1 MGIVDDDI
9 RRVREE
15 SDIIRIVTQHT
26 QLKKVGRSWKG
37 LCPFHNEKTPSFTV
51 SQETGRYYC
60 FGCQAKGDSIEFL
73 REMEN
78 LDFVAAV
85 EALAS
90 QNGISLRY
98 TDKKE
103 SRSRNRR
110 KELVKLVA
118 EAVDFYHKE
127 LLNMDKSEVRPA
139 REYLKKRGLDSRIA
153 EKFSI
158 GWAPDSWDSLCDHLS
173 LSNKDLVDS
182 GLGGINKNGGQY
194 DFFRNRILFPI
205 FSEQGD
211 PVAFGGR
218 KLPEG
223 DGPKYKNTSDG
234 AEIYSKSQ
242 ILYGLNWAKEEAA
255 RVDELVVCE
264 GYTDV
269 IGCHEAGI
277 SRAVA
282 TCGTALTK
290 EHVRKMSRFA
300 KNVVLAFDADSAGQS
315 AAEKVYEWESE
326 FDVLFK
332 VADLPEGQDPG
343 DLAFSDPEELRK
355 IIENSIP
362 HMQFRVDRV
371 LEKGNL
377 ESKEGRAK
385 AAIEA
390 MKVVAQ
396 HPDELIR
403 DQYIVQIA
411 DKCLIGVDEIRRR
424 ASEENSKSTTEENSS
439 VGDIPNRPTERTTT
453 EHQVIRMLIHK
464 PEEVADWFH
473 PVLLSDPLVESVFE
487 ALNSSA
493 DLHEANQM
501 LGQEASDLIGRLSV
515 EEAEDDRAVGVFSRL
530 LSLAAERKAIELES
544 LARQSGE
551 IVEYQADISFLRRR
565 VMELNEEGLH
575 EIEEGM
581 ELRSWLIEK
590 SEV

>member
-1 MGIVDDDI
+1 MGIMDDDI

-15 SDIIRIVTQHT
+15 SDIIRLVTQHT

-51 SQETGRYYC
+51 NQENGRYYC
-60 FGCQAKGDSIEFL
+60 FGCQATGDSIEFL
-73 REMEN
+73 REIDS

-85 EALAS
+85 EMLAA
-90 QNGISLRY
+90 QNGIPLRY

-103 SRSRNRR
+103 SKSRNRR
-110 KELVKLVA
+110 KELVKLVE
-118 EAVDFYHKE
+118 EAVDFYHKK
-127 LLNMDKSEVRPA
+127 LIDMDNPGARPA
-139 REYLKKRGLDSRIA
+139 RDYLKQRGLDGDIA

-158 GWAPDSWDSLCDHLS
+158 GWSSDSWDSLCKHLA
-173 LSNKDLVDS
+173 LSNEDLIAS

-211 PVAFGGR
+211 PIAFGGR

-223 DGPKYKNTSDG
+223 EGPKYKNTSDG

-242 ILYGLNWAKEEAA
+242 ILYGLNWAKEEAG
-255 RVDELVVCE
+255 RIDELVVCE

-277 SRAVA
+277 MRAVA

-300 KNVVLAFDADSAGQS
+300 KKVVLAFDADDAGQS

-343 DLAFSDPEELRK
+343 DLAFSDPDELKR
-355 IIENSIP
+355 IVESAEP

-371 LEKGNL
+371 LEKGDL

-385 AAIEA
+385 TAIKA

-411 DKCLIGVDEIRRR
+411 DKCLIGADEIRRR
-424 ASEENSKSTTEENSS
+424 ALKETSQKEKSVTVREVVSGPIERLTTEYQAL
-439 VGDIPNRPTERTTT
+439 RL
-453 EHQVIRMLIHK
+453 LIHK
-464 PEEVADWFH
+464 PEEVIDWLH
-473 PVLLSDPLVESVFE
+473 PILLSDPRVESVFE
-487 ALNSSA
+487 ALINST
-493 DLHEANQM
+493 DLHEANQS
-501 LGQEASDLIGRLSV
+501 LGIEASDLVGRLSV
-515 EEAEDDRAVGVFSRL
+515 QEAEDDKPLGVFSRL
-530 LSLAAERKAIELES
+530 LSLAAERKAVELES

-551 IVEYQADISFLRRR
+551 LSDYLEDISYLRRS
-565 VMELNEEGLH
+565 VMELNEEGIH
-575 EIEEGM
+575 EIDEGM
-581 ELRSWLIEK
+581 ELRSWLIDK
-590 SEV
+590 SKV

>member
-1 MGIVDDDI
+1 MGIMDDDI

-15 SDIIRIVTQHT
+15 SDIIRLITQHT

-51 SQETGRYYC
+51 NQENGRYYC

-73 REMEN
+73 REIDS

-85 EALAS
+85 EILAA
-90 QNGISLRY
+90 QNGIPLRY
-98 TDKKE
+98 TDKQE
-103 SRSRNRR
+103 SKSRNRR
-110 KELVKLVA
+110 KELVELVSQ
-118 EAVDFYHKE
+118 AVDFYHEKLIDME
-127 LLNMDKSEVRPA
+127 NPDARPA
-139 REYLKKRGLDSRIA
+139 REYLKQRGLGGDIA

-158 GWAPDSWDSLCDHLS
+158 GWASDSWDSLCKHLAV
-173 LSNKDLVDS
+173 SNEDLLAS

-211 PVAFGGR
+211 PIAFGGR
-218 KLPEG
+218 KLPDGE
-223 DGPKYKNTSDG
+223 GPKYKNTSDG
-234 AEIYSKSQ
+234 AEIYSKRQ
-242 ILYGLNWAKEEAA
+242 ILYGLNWAKEEAG
-255 RVDELVVCE
+255 RIDELVVCE

-282 TCGTALTK
+282 TCGTALTQ

-300 KNVVLAFDADSAGQS
+300 KKVVLAFDADNAGQS

-343 DLAFSDPEELRK
+343 DLAFSNPDDLK
-355 IIENSIP
+355 QIIDTAKP

-371 LEKGNL
+371 LKKGDF

-385 AAIEA
+385 VAIEA

-411 DKCLIGVDEIRRR
+411 DKCLIAADEIRRR
-424 ASEENSKSTTEENSS
+424 ASKENPGTEKNAKNREVVEVAQEKLTTEY
-439 VGDIPNRPTERTTT
+439 
-453 EHQVIRMLIHK
+453 QALRMLIHRS
-464 PEEVADWFH
+464 EEVRDWLH
-473 PVLLSDPLVESVFE
+473 PVLFSDPLAENIFI
-487 ALNSSA
+487 ALTNST
-493 DLHEANQM
+493 DLHEANQS
-501 LGQEASDLIGRLSV
+501 LGVEESDLIGRLSV
-515 EEAEDDRAVGVFSRL
+515 QEAEDDKPLGVFSRL
-530 LSLAAERKAIELES
+530 LSLAAERKAVEFES

-551 IVEYQADISFLRRR
+551 LSEYQEDISYLRRS
-565 VMELNEEGLH
+565 VMELNEEGIH
-575 EIEEGM
+575 QIEEGM
-581 ELRSWLIEK
+581 QLRSWLIEK
-590 SEV
+590 AEV

>member
-1 MGIVDDDI
+1 MGIMDDDI

-15 SDIIRIVTQHT
+15 SDIIRLITQHT

-51 SQETGRYYC
+51 NQETGRYYC

-73 REMEN
+73 REIDS

-85 EALAS
+85 EILAA
-90 QNGISLRY
+90 QNGIPLRY
-98 TDKKE
+98 TDKQE
-103 SRSRNRR
+103 SKSRNRR
-110 KELVKLVA
+110 KELVELVSQ
-118 EAVDFYHKE
+118 AVDFYHEKLIDME
-127 LLNMDKSEVRPA
+127 NPDARPA
-139 REYLKKRGLDSRIA
+139 REYLKQRGLGGDIA

-158 GWAPDSWDSLCDHLS
+158 GWASDSWDSLCKHLAV
-173 LSNKDLVDS
+173 SNEDLLAS

-211 PVAFGGR
+211 PIAFGGR
-218 KLPEG
+218 KLPDGE
-223 DGPKYKNTSDG
+223 GPKYKNTSDG

-242 ILYGLNWAKEEAA
+242 ILYGLNWAKEEAG
-255 RVDELVVCE
+255 RIDELVVCE

-300 KNVVLAFDADSAGQS
+300 KKVVLAFDADNAGQS

-343 DLAFSDPEELRK
+343 DLAFSNPDDLK
-355 IIENSIP
+355 QIIDTAKP

-371 LEKGNL
+371 LKKGDF

-385 AAIEA
+385 VAIEA

-411 DKCLIGVDEIRRR
+411 DKCLIAADEIRRR
-424 ASEENSKSTTEENSS
+424 ASKENPGTEKNAKNREVAEVAQEKLTTEY
-439 VGDIPNRPTERTTT
+439 
-453 EHQVIRMLIHK
+453 QALRMLIHRS
-464 PEEVADWFH
+464 EEVRDWLH
-473 PVLLSDPLVESVFE
+473 PVLFSDPLAENIFI
-487 ALNSSA
+487 ALTNST
-493 DLHEANQM
+493 DLHEANQS
-501 LGQEASDLIGRLSV
+501 LGVEESDLIGRLSV
-515 EEAEDDRAVGVFSRL
+515 QEAEDDKPLGVFSRL
-530 LSLAAERKAIELES
+530 LSLAAERKAVEFES

-551 IVEYQADISFLRRR
+551 LSEYQEDISYLRRS
-565 VMELNEEGLH
+565 VMELNEEGIH
-575 EIEEGM
+575 QIEEGM
-581 ELRSWLIEK
+581 QLRSWLIEK
-590 SEV
+590 AEV

>member
-15 SDIIRIVTQHT
+15 SDIIRLITQHT
-26 QLKKVGRSWKG
+26 QLRKVGRSWKG

-51 SQETGRYYC
+51 NQENGRYYC

-73 REMEN
+73 REIDS

-85 EALAS
+85 EMLAA
-90 QNGISLRY
+90 QNGIPIRY
-98 TDKKE
+98 TDKNE
-103 SRSRNRR
+103 SKSRNRR
-110 KELVKLVA
+110 KELIKLVA
-118 EAVDFYHKE
+118 EAVDFYNKK
-127 LLNMDKSEVRPA
+127 LIDMDNPEVRPA
-139 REYLKKRGLDSRIA
+139 REYLKQRGLDGDIA

-158 GWAPDSWDSLCDHLS
+158 GWAPDSWDSLSKHLS
-173 LSNKDLVDS
+173 ISNKDLVAS

-211 PVAFGGR
+211 PIAFGGR
-218 KLPEG
+218 KLPDGE
-223 DGPKYKNTSDG
+223 GPKYKNTSDG

-242 ILYGLNWAKEEAA
+242 ILYGLNWAKEEAG

-277 SRAVA
+277 SRAIA

-300 KNVVLAFDADSAGQS
+300 KKVILAFDADNAGQS

-326 FDVLFK
+326 FDLLFK
-332 VADLPEGQDPG
+332 VADLPKGQDPG
-343 DLAFSDPEELRK
+343 DLAFSDPDELNRIVESAK
-355 IIENSIP
+355 P

-371 LEKGNL
+371 LEKGDF
-377 ESKEGRAK
+377 ETKEGRAK
-385 AAIEA
+385 AAIDA
-390 MKVVAQ
+390 MKVIVQ

-411 DKCLIGVDEIRRR
+411 DKCLISADEIRRR
-424 ASEENSKSTTEENSS
+424 ASQENFKTEES
-439 VGDIPNRPTERTTT
+439 VTVREVVPVKMERLTI
-453 EHQVIRMLIHK
+453 EFQALRMLIHK
-464 PEEVADWFH
+464 PEEVTEWLH
-473 PVLLSDPLVESVFE
+473 PVLLSDPLAESVYG
-487 ALNSSA
+487 ALISST
-493 DLHEANQM
+493 DLHEASQS
-501 LGQEASDLIGRLSV
+501 LEGEESDLVGRLSV
-515 EEAEDDRAVGVFSRL
+515 QDSEEDEPLGVFSRL
-530 LSLAAERKAIELES
+530 LSLAAERQAVELES

-551 IVEYQADISFLRRR
+551 LSEYQADISYLRRT
-565 VMELNEEGLH
+565 VMELNEEGIH
-575 EIEEGM
+575 QIEEGI
-581 ELRSWLIEK
+581 ELRSWLIAK
-590 SEV
+590 SEA

>member
-1 MGIVDDDI
+1 MGIMDDDI

-15 SDIIRIVTQHT
+15 SDIIRLITQHT

-51 SQETGRYYC
+51 NQENGRYYC
-60 FGCQAKGDSIEFL
+60 FGCQATGDSIEFL
-73 REMEN
+73 REIDS

-85 EALAS
+85 EILAA
-90 QNGISLRY
+90 QNGIPLRY
-98 TDKKE
+98 TDKQE
-103 SRSRNRR
+103 SKSRNRR
-110 KELVKLVA
+110 KELVELVSQ
-118 EAVDFYHKE
+118 AVDFYHEKLIDME
-127 LLNMDKSEVRPA
+127 NPDARPA
-139 REYLKKRGLDSRIA
+139 REYLKQRGLGGDIA

-158 GWAPDSWDSLCDHLS
+158 GWASDSWDSLCKHLAV
-173 LSNKDLVDS
+173 SNEDLLAS

-211 PVAFGGR
+211 PIAFGGR
-218 KLPEG
+218 KLPDGE
-223 DGPKYKNTSDG
+223 GPKYKNTSDG

-242 ILYGLNWAKEEAA
+242 ILYGLNWAKEEAG
-255 RVDELVVCE
+255 RIDELVVCE

-282 TCGTALTK
+282 TCGTALTQ

-300 KNVVLAFDADSAGQS
+300 KKVVLAFDADNAGQS

-343 DLAFSDPEELRK
+343 DLAFSNPDDLK
-355 IIENSIP
+355 QIIDTAKP

-371 LEKGNL
+371 LKKGDF

-385 AAIEA
+385 VAIEA

-411 DKCLIGVDEIRRR
+411 DKCLIAADEIRRR
-424 ASEENSKSTTEENSS
+424 ASKENPGTEKNAKNREVVEVTQEKLTTEY
-439 VGDIPNRPTERTTT
+439 
-453 EHQVIRMLIHK
+453 QALRMLIHRS
-464 PEEVADWFH
+464 EEVRDWLH
-473 PVLLSDPLVESVFE
+473 PVLFSDPLAENIFI
-487 ALNSSA
+487 ALTNST
-493 DLHEANQM
+493 DLHEANQS
-501 LGQEASDLIGRLSV
+501 LGVEESDLIGRLSV
-515 EEAEDDRAVGVFSRL
+515 QEAEDDKPLGVFSRL
-530 LSLAAERKAIELES
+530 LSLAAERKAVEFES

-551 IVEYQADISFLRRR
+551 LSEYQEDISYLRRS
-565 VMELNEEGLH
+565 VMELNEEGIH
-575 EIEEGM
+575 QIEEGM
-581 ELRSWLIEK
+581 QLRSWLIEK
-590 SEV
+590 AEV

>member
-15 SDIIRIVTQHT
+15 SDIIRLITQHT

-51 SQETGRYYC
+51 NQETGRYYC
-60 FGCQAKGDSIEFL
+60 FGCQATGDSIEFL
-73 REMEN
+73 REIDN

-85 EALAS
+85 EMLAA
-90 QNGISLRY
+90 QNGIPIRY
-98 TDKKE
+98 TDKNE
-103 SRSRNRR
+103 SKSRNRR
-110 KELVKLVA
+110 KELIKLVA
-118 EAVDFYHKE
+118 EAVDFYNKK
-127 LLNMDKSEVRPA
+127 LIDMDNPEARPA
-139 REYLKKRGLDSRIA
+139 REYLKQRGLGGDIA

-158 GWAPDSWDSLCDHLS
+158 GWAPDSWDSLSKHLS
-173 LSNKDLVDS
+173 ISNKDLVAS

-211 PVAFGGR
+211 PIAFGGR
-218 KLPEG
+218 KLPDGE
-223 DGPKYKNTSDG
+223 GPKYKNTSDG

-242 ILYGLNWAKEEAA
+242 SLYGLNWAKEEAG

-277 SRAVA
+277 SRAIA

-300 KNVVLAFDADSAGQS
+300 KKVILAFDADNAGQS

-326 FDVLFK
+326 FDLLFK
-332 VADLPEGQDPG
+332 VADLPKGQDPG
-343 DLAFSDPEELRK
+343 DLAFSDPDELNRIVESAK
-355 IIENSIP
+355 P

-371 LEKGNL
+371 LEKGDF
-377 ESKEGRAK
+377 ETKEGRAK
-385 AAIEA
+385 AAIDA
-390 MKVVAQ
+390 MKVIVQ

-411 DKCLIGVDEIRRR
+411 DKCLISADEIRRR
-424 ASEENSKSTTEENSS
+424 ASQENFKTEESIT
-439 VGDIPNRPTERTTT
+439 VGEVVPVKMERLTI
-453 EHQVIRMLIHK
+453 EFQALRMLIHK
-464 PEEVADWFH
+464 PEEVTEWLH
-473 PVLLSDPLVESVFE
+473 PVLLSDPLAESVYG
-487 ALNSSA
+487 ALISST
-493 DLHEANQM
+493 DLHEASQS
-501 LGQEASDLIGRLSV
+501 LEGEESDLVGRLSV
-515 EEAEDDRAVGVFSRL
+515 QDSEEDEPLGVFSRL
-530 LSLAAERKAIELES
+530 LSLAAERQAVELES

-551 IVEYQADISFLRRR
+551 LSEYQADISYLRRT
-565 VMELNEEGLH
+565 VMELNEEGIH
-575 EIEEGM
+575 QIEEGI
-581 ELRSWLIEK
+581 ELRSWLIAK
-590 SEV
+590 SEA

>member
-1 MGIVDDDI
+1 MGIMDDDI

-15 SDIIRIVTQHT
+15 SDIIRLITQHT

-51 SQETGRYYC
+51 NQENGRYYC
-60 FGCQAKGDSIEFL
+60 FGCQATGDSIEFL
-73 REMEN
+73 REIDS

-85 EALAS
+85 EILAA
-90 QNGISLRY
+90 QNGIPLRY
-98 TDKKE
+98 TDKQE
-103 SRSRNRR
+103 SKSRNRR
-110 KELVKLVA
+110 KELVELVS
-118 EAVDFYHKE
+118 EAVDFYHKK
-127 LLNMDKSEVRPA
+127 LIDMDNPEARPA
-139 REYLKKRGLDSRIA
+139 REYLKQRGLGGEIA

-158 GWAPDSWDSLCDHLS
+158 GWASDSWDSLCKHLS
-173 LSNKDLVDS
+173 VANENLLAS

-211 PVAFGGR
+211 PIAFGGR

-223 DGPKYKNTSDG
+223 EGPKYKNTSDG

-242 ILYGLNWAKEEAA
+242 ILYGLNWAKEEAG
-255 RVDELVVCE
+255 RIDELVVCE

-269 IGCHEAGI
+269 IGCHEAGV

-282 TCGTALTK
+282 TCGTALTQ

-300 KNVVLAFDADSAGQS
+300 KKVVLAFDADNAGQS

-343 DLAFSDPEELRK
+343 DLAFSNPDDLK
-355 IIENSIP
+355 QIIDTAKP

-371 LEKGNL
+371 LKKGDF

-385 AAIEA
+385 VAIEA

-411 DKCLIGVDEIRRR
+411 DKCLIAADEIRRR
-424 ASEENSKSTTEENSS
+424 ASKENPGTEKNAKNREVVEVAQEKLTTEY
-439 VGDIPNRPTERTTT
+439 
-453 EHQVIRMLIHK
+453 QALRMLIHRS
-464 PEEVADWFH
+464 EEVRDWLH
-473 PVLLSDPLVESVFE
+473 PVLFSDPLAENIFI
-487 ALNSSA
+487 ALTNST
-493 DLHEANQM
+493 DLHEANQS
-501 LGQEASDLIGRLSV
+501 LGVEESDLIGRLSV
-515 EEAEDDRAVGVFSRL
+515 QEAEDDKPLGVFSRL
-530 LSLAAERKAIELES
+530 LSLAAERKAVEFES

-551 IVEYQADISFLRRR
+551 LSEYQEDISYLRRS
-565 VMELNEEGLH
+565 VMELNEEGIH
-575 EIEEGM
+575 QIEEGM
-581 ELRSWLIEK
+581 QLRSWLIEK
-590 SEV
+590 AEV

>member
-15 SDIIRIVTQHT
+15 SDIIRLITQHT

-51 SQETGRYYC
+51 NQENGRYYC
-60 FGCQAKGDSIEFL
+60 FGCQATGDSIEFL
-73 REMEN
+73 REIDS

-85 EALAS
+85 EMLAA
-90 QNGISLRY
+90 QNGIPLRY

-103 SRSRNRR
+103 SKSRNRR
-110 KELVKLVA
+110 KELIELVA
-118 EAVDFYHKE
+118 EAVDFYSKK
-127 LLNMDKSEVRPA
+127 LIDMDNPEARPA
-139 REYLKKRGLDSRIA
+139 REYLKQRGLAGDIA
-153 EKFSI
+153 ARFSI
-158 GWAPDSWDSLCDHLS
+158 GWAPDSWDSLCKHLS
-173 LSNKDLVDS
+173 VSNKDLVAS

-211 PVAFGGR
+211 PIAFGGR

-223 DGPKYKNTSDG
+223 EGPKYKNTSDE

-242 ILYGLNWAKEEAA
+242 ILYGLNWAKEEAG

-277 SRAVA
+277 SRAIA
-282 TCGTALTK
+282 TCGTALTQ

-300 KNVVLAFDADSAGQS
+300 KKVVLAFDADNAGQS

-343 DLAFSDPEELRK
+343 DLAFSDPNELNR
-355 IIENSIP
+355 IVENAKP

-371 LEKGNL
+371 LGKGDF
-377 ESKEGRAK
+377 ESKEGRAR

-411 DKCLIGVDEIRRR
+411 DKCLISSDEIRRR
-424 ASEENSKSTTEENSS
+424 ASKENSKVEKSVTAREVVPAKMERLTTEY
-439 VGDIPNRPTERTTT
+439 
-453 EHQVIRMLIHK
+453 QALRMLIHK
-464 PEEVADWFH
+464 PEEVTDWLH
-473 PVLLSDPLVESVFE
+473 PVLLSDPMAENVFV
-487 ALNSSA
+487 ALTSST
-493 DLHEANQM
+493 DLHEANQS
-501 LGQEASDLIGRLSV
+501 LGAEESDLIGRLSV
-515 EEAEDDRAVGVFSRL
+515 QEAEDDKPLGVFSRL
-530 LSLAAERKAIELES
+530 LSLAAERKAVELES

-551 IVEYQADISFLRRR
+551 LSEYQADISFLRRS
-565 VMELNEEGLH
+565 VMELNEEGIH
-575 EIEEGM
+575 QIKDGM
-581 ELRSWLIEK
+581 ELRSWLIDK
-590 SEV
+590 SEA

>member
-1 MGIVDDDI
+1 MGIMDDDI

-15 SDIIRIVTQHT
+15 SDIIRLITQHT

-51 SQETGRYYC
+51 NQETGRYYC
-60 FGCQAKGDSIEFL
+60 FGCQATGDSIEFL
-73 REMEN
+73 REIDS

-85 EALAS
+85 EILAA
-90 QNGISLRY
+90 QNGIPLRY
-98 TDKKE
+98 TDKQE
-103 SRSRNRR
+103 SKSRNRR
-110 KELVKLVA
+110 KELVELVSQAVHFFHEKLIDMENPDA
-118 EAVDFYHKE
+118 
-127 LLNMDKSEVRPA
+127 RPA
-139 REYLKKRGLDSRIA
+139 REYLKQRGLGGDIA

-158 GWAPDSWDSLCDHLS
+158 GWASDSWDSLCKHLAV
-173 LSNKDLVDS
+173 SNEDLLAS

-211 PVAFGGR
+211 PIAFGGR
-218 KLPEG
+218 KLPDGE
-223 DGPKYKNTSDG
+223 GPKYKNTSDG

-242 ILYGLNWAKEEAA
+242 ILYGLNWAKEEAG
-255 RVDELVVCE
+255 RIDELVVCE

-282 TCGTALTK
+282 TCGTALTQ

-300 KNVVLAFDADSAGQS
+300 KKVVLAFDADNAGQS

-343 DLAFSDPEELRK
+343 DLAFSNPDDLK
-355 IIENSIP
+355 QIIDTAKP

-371 LEKGNL
+371 LKKGDF

-385 AAIEA
+385 VAIEA

-411 DKCLIGVDEIRRR
+411 DKCLIAADEIRRR
-424 ASEENSKSTTEENSS
+424 ASKENPGTEKNAKNREVVEVAQEKLTTEY
-439 VGDIPNRPTERTTT
+439 
-453 EHQVIRMLIHK
+453 QALRMLIHRS
-464 PEEVADWFH
+464 EEVRDWLH
-473 PVLLSDPLVESVFE
+473 PVLFSDPLAENIFI
-487 ALNSSA
+487 ALTNST
-493 DLHEANQM
+493 DLHEANQS
-501 LGQEASDLIGRLSV
+501 LGVEESDLIGRLSV
-515 EEAEDDRAVGVFSRL
+515 QEAEDDKPLGVFSRL
-530 LSLAAERKAIELES
+530 LSLAAERKAVEFES

-551 IVEYQADISFLRRR
+551 LSEYQEDISYLRRS
-565 VMELNEEGLH
+565 VMELNEEGIH
-575 EIEEGM
+575 QIEEGM
-581 ELRSWLIEK
+581 QLRSCLIEK
-590 SEV
+590 AEV

>member
-1 MGIVDDDI
+1 MGIMDDDI

-15 SDIIRIVTQHT
+15 SDIIRLITQHT

-51 SQETGRYYC
+51 NQENGRYYC

-73 REMEN
+73 REIDS

-85 EALAS
+85 EILAA
-90 QNGISLRY
+90 QNGIPLRY
-98 TDKKE
+98 TDKQE
-103 SRSRNRR
+103 SKSRNRR
-110 KELVKLVA
+110 KELVELVSQ
-118 EAVDFYHKE
+118 AVDFYHEKLIDME
-127 LLNMDKSEVRPA
+127 NPDARPA
-139 REYLKKRGLDSRIA
+139 REYLKQRGLGGDIA

-158 GWAPDSWDSLCDHLS
+158 GWASDSWDSLCKHLAV
-173 LSNKDLVDS
+173 SNEDLLAS

-211 PVAFGGR
+211 PIAFGGR
-218 KLPEG
+218 KLPDGE
-223 DGPKYKNTSDG
+223 GPKYKNTSDG

-242 ILYGLNWAKEEAA
+242 ILYGLNWAKEEAG
-255 RVDELVVCE
+255 RIDELVVCE

-282 TCGTALTK
+282 TCGTALTQ

-300 KNVVLAFDADSAGQS
+300 KKVVLAFDADNAGQS

-343 DLAFSDPEELRK
+343 DLAFSNPDDLK
-355 IIENSIP
+355 QIIDTAKP

-371 LEKGNL
+371 LIKGDF

-411 DKCLIGVDEIRRR
+411 DKCLIAADEIRRR
-424 ASEENSKSTTEENSS
+424 ASKENPGTEKNAKNREVVEVAREKLTTEY
-439 VGDIPNRPTERTTT
+439 
-453 EHQVIRMLIHK
+453 QALRMLIHRS
-464 PEEVADWFH
+464 EEVRDWLH
-473 PVLLSDPLVESVFE
+473 PVLFSDPLAENIFI
-487 ALNSSA
+487 ALTNST
-493 DLHEANQM
+493 DLHEANQS
-501 LGQEASDLIGRLSV
+501 LGVEESDLIGRLSV
-515 EEAEDDRAVGVFSRL
+515 QEAEDDKPLGVFSRL
-530 LSLAAERKAIELES
+530 LSLAAERKAVEFES

-551 IVEYQADISFLRRR
+551 LSEYQEDISYLRRS
-565 VMELNEEGLH
+565 VMELNEEGIH
-575 EIEEGM
+575 QIEEGM
-581 ELRSWLIEK
+581 QLRSWLIEK
-590 SEV
+590 AEV

>member
-15 SDIIRIVTQHT
+15 SDIIRLITQHT

-51 SQETGRYYC
+51 NQENGRYYC
-60 FGCQAKGDSIEFL
+60 FGCQATGDSIEFL
-73 REMEN
+73 REIDS

-85 EALAS
+85 EMLAA
-90 QNGISLRY
+90 QNGIPLRY

-103 SRSRNRR
+103 SKSRNRR
-110 KELVKLVA
+110 KELIELVA
-118 EAVDFYHKE
+118 EAVDFYSKK
-127 LLNMDKSEVRPA
+127 LIDMDNPEARPA
-139 REYLKKRGLDSRIA
+139 REYLKQRGLVGDIA
-153 EKFSI
+153 AKFSI
-158 GWAPDSWDSLCDHLS
+158 GWAPDSWDSLCKHLS
-173 LSNKDLVDS
+173 VSNKDLVAS

-194 DFFRNRILFPI
+194 AFFRNRILFPI

-211 PVAFGGR
+211 PIAFGGR

-223 DGPKYKNTSDG
+223 EGPKYKNTSDE

-242 ILYGLNWAKEEAA
+242 ILYGLNWAKEEAG

-277 SRAVA
+277 SRAIA
-282 TCGTALTK
+282 TCGTALTQ

-300 KNVVLAFDADSAGQS
+300 KKVVLAFDADNAGQS

-343 DLAFSDPEELRK
+343 DLAFSDPNELNRIVESAK
-355 IIENSIP
+355 P

-371 LEKGNL
+371 LGKGDF
-377 ESKEGRAK
+377 ESNEGRAR

-390 MKVVAQ
+390 MIVVAQ

-411 DKCLIGVDEIRRR
+411 DKCLISADEIRRR
-424 ASEENSKSTTEENSS
+424 ASKENSKVEKSVTAREVVPAKMERLTTEY
-439 VGDIPNRPTERTTT
+439 
-453 EHQVIRMLIHK
+453 QALRMLIHK
-464 PEEVADWFH
+464 PDEVTDWLH
-473 PVLLSDPLVESVFE
+473 PVLLSDPMAENVFV
-487 ALNSSA
+487 ALTSST
-493 DLHEANQM
+493 DLHEANQS
-501 LGQEASDLIGRLSV
+501 LGAEESDLIGRLSV
-515 EEAEDDRAVGVFSRL
+515 QEAEDDKPLGVFSRL
-530 LSLAAERKAIELES
+530 LSLAAERKAVELES

-551 IVEYQADISFLRRR
+551 LSEYQADISFLRRS
-565 VMELNEEGLH
+565 VMELNEEGIH
-575 EIEEGM
+575 QIKDGM
-581 ELRSWLIEK
+581 ELRSWLIDK
-590 SEV
+590 SEA

>member
-15 SDIIRIVTQHT
+15 SDIIRLITQHT

-51 SQETGRYYC
+51 NQENGRYYC
-60 FGCQAKGDSIEFL
+60 FGCQATGDSIEFL
-73 REMEN
+73 REIDS

-85 EALAS
+85 EMLAA
-90 QNGISLRY
+90 QNGIPLRY

-103 SRSRNRR
+103 SKSRNRR
-110 KELVKLVA
+110 KELIELVA
-118 EAVDFYHKE
+118 EAVDFYSKK
-127 LLNMDKSEVRPA
+127 LIDMDNPEARPA
-139 REYLKKRGLDSRIA
+139 REYLKQRGLVGDIA
-153 EKFSI
+153 AKFSI
-158 GWAPDSWDSLCDHLS
+158 GWAPDSWDSLCKHLS
-173 LSNKDLVDS
+173 VSNKDLVAS

-211 PVAFGGR
+211 PIAFGGR
-218 KLPEG
+218 ILPEG
-223 DGPKYKNTSDG
+223 EGPKYKNTSDE

-242 ILYGLNWAKEEAA
+242 ILYGPNWAKEEAG

-277 SRAVA
+277 SRAIA
-282 TCGTALTK
+282 TCGTALTQ

-300 KNVVLAFDADSAGQS
+300 KKVVLAFDADNAGQS

-343 DLAFSDPEELRK
+343 DLAFSDPNELNR
-355 IIENSIP
+355 IVENAKP

-371 LEKGNL
+371 LGKGDF
-377 ESKEGRAK
+377 ESNEGRAR

-411 DKCLIGVDEIRRR
+411 DKCLIGADEIRRR
-424 ASEENSKSTTEENSS
+424 ASKENSKVEKGVTAREVVSVKMERLTTEY
-439 VGDIPNRPTERTTT
+439 
-453 EHQVIRMLIHK
+453 QALRMLIHK
-464 PEEVADWFH
+464 PDEVTDWLH
-473 PVLLSDPLVESVFE
+473 PVLLSDPMAENVFV
-487 ALNSSA
+487 ALTSSN
-493 DLHEANQM
+493 DLHEANQS
-501 LGQEASDLIGRLSV
+501 LGAEESDLIGRLSV
-515 EEAEDDRAVGVFSRL
+515 QEAEDDKPLGVFSRL
-530 LSLAAERKAIELES
+530 LSLAAERKAVELES

-551 IVEYQADISFLRRR
+551 LSEYQADISFLRRS
-565 VMELNEEGLH
+565 VMELNEEGIH
-575 EIEEGM
+575 QIKDGM
-581 ELRSWLIEK
+581 ELRSWLIDK
-590 SEV
+590 SEA

>member
-1 MGIVDDDI
+1 MGIMDDDI

-15 SDIIRIVTQHT
+15 SDIIRLITQHT

-51 SQETGRYYC
+51 NQENGRYYC

-73 REMEN
+73 REIDS

-85 EALAS
+85 EILAA
-90 QNGISLRY
+90 QNGIPLRY
-98 TDKKE
+98 TDKQE
-103 SRSRNRR
+103 SKSRNRR
-110 KELVKLVA
+110 KELVELVSQ
-118 EAVDFYHKE
+118 AVDFYHEKLIDME
-127 LLNMDKSEVRPA
+127 NPDARPA
-139 REYLKKRGLDSRIA
+139 REYLKQRGLGGDIA

-158 GWAPDSWDSLCDHLS
+158 GWASDSWDSLCKHLAV
-173 LSNKDLVDS
+173 SNEDLLAS

-211 PVAFGGR
+211 PIAFGGR
-218 KLPEG
+218 KLPDGE
-223 DGPKYKNTSDG
+223 GPKYKNTSDG

-242 ILYGLNWAKEEAA
+242 ILYGLNWAKEEAG
-255 RVDELVVCE
+255 RIDELVVCE

-300 KNVVLAFDADSAGQS
+300 KKVVLAFDADNAGQS

-343 DLAFSDPEELRK
+343 DLAFSNPDDLK
-355 IIENSIP
+355 QIIDTAKP

-371 LEKGNL
+371 LKKGDF

-411 DKCLIGVDEIRRR
+411 DKCLIAADEIRRR
-424 ASEENSKSTTEENSS
+424 ASKENPGTEKNAKNREVVEVAQEKLTTEY
-439 VGDIPNRPTERTTT
+439 
-453 EHQVIRMLIHK
+453 QALRMLIHRS
-464 PEEVADWFH
+464 EEVRDWLH
-473 PVLLSDPLVESVFE
+473 PVLFSDPLAENIFI
-487 ALNSSA
+487 ALTNST
-493 DLHEANQM
+493 DLHEANQS
-501 LGQEASDLIGRLSV
+501 LGVEESDLIGRLSV
-515 EEAEDDRAVGVFSRL
+515 QEAEDDKPLGVFSRL
-530 LSLAAERKAIELES
+530 LSLAAERKAVEFES

-551 IVEYQADISFLRRR
+551 LSEYQEDISYLRRS
-565 VMELNEEGLH
+565 VMELNEEGIH
-575 EIEEGM
+575 QIEEGM
-581 ELRSWLIEK
+581 QLRSWLIEK
-590 SEV
+590 AEV

>member
-15 SDIIRIVTQHT
+15 SDIIRLITQHT

-51 SQETGRYYC
+51 NQETGRYYC
-60 FGCQAKGDSIEFL
+60 FGCQATGDSIEFL
-73 REMEN
+73 REIDN

-85 EALAS
+85 EMLAA
-90 QNGISLRY
+90 QNGIPIRY
-98 TDKKE
+98 TDKNE
-103 SRSRNRR
+103 SKSRNRR
-110 KELVKLVA
+110 KELIKLVA
-118 EAVDFYHKE
+118 EAVDFYNKK
-127 LLNMDKSEVRPA
+127 LIDMDNPEARPA
-139 REYLKKRGLDSRIA
+139 REYLKQRGLGGDIA

-158 GWAPDSWDSLCDHLS
+158 GWAPDSWDSLSKHLS
-173 LSNKDLVDS
+173 ISNKDLVAS

-211 PVAFGGR
+211 PIAFGGR
-218 KLPEG
+218 KLPDGE
-223 DGPKYKNTSDG
+223 GPKYKNTSDG

-242 ILYGLNWAKEEAA
+242 ILYGLNWAKEEAG

-277 SRAVA
+277 SRAIA

-300 KNVVLAFDADSAGQS
+300 KKVILAFDADNAGQS

-326 FDVLFK
+326 FDLLFK
-332 VADLPEGQDPG
+332 VADLPKGQDPG
-343 DLAFSDPEELRK
+343 DLAFSDPDELNRIVESAK
-355 IIENSIP
+355 P

-371 LEKGNL
+371 LEKGDF
-377 ESKEGRAK
+377 ETKEGRAK
-385 AAIEA
+385 AAIDA
-390 MKVVAQ
+390 MKVIVQ

-411 DKCLIGVDEIRRR
+411 DKCLISADEIRRR
-424 ASEENSKSTTEENSS
+424 ASQENFKTEESIT
-439 VGDIPNRPTERTTT
+439 VREVVPVKMERLTI
-453 EHQVIRMLIHK
+453 EFQALRMLIHK
-464 PEEVADWFH
+464 PEEVTEWLH
-473 PVLLSDPLVESVFE
+473 PVLLSDPLAESVYG
-487 ALNSSA
+487 ALISST
-493 DLHEANQM
+493 DLHEASQS
-501 LGQEASDLIGRLSV
+501 LEGEESDLVGRLSV
-515 EEAEDDRAVGVFSRL
+515 QDSEEDEPLGVFSRL
-530 LSLAAERKAIELES
+530 LSLAAERQAVELES

-551 IVEYQADISFLRRR
+551 LSEYQADISYLRRT
-565 VMELNEEGLH
+565 VMELNEEGIH
-575 EIEEGM
+575 QIEEGI
-581 ELRSWLIEK
+581 ELRSWLIAK
-590 SEV
+590 SEA

>member
-1 MGIVDDDI
+1 MGIMDDDI

-15 SDIIRIVTQHT
+15 SDIIRLITQHT

-51 SQETGRYYC
+51 NQENGRYYC

-73 REMEN
+73 REIDS

-85 EALAS
+85 EILAA
-90 QNGISLRY
+90 QNGIPLRY
-98 TDKKE
+98 TDKQE
-103 SRSRNRR
+103 SKSRNRR
-110 KELVKLVA
+110 KELVELVSQ
-118 EAVDFYHKE
+118 AVDFYHEKLIDME
-127 LLNMDKSEVRPA
+127 NPDARPA
-139 REYLKKRGLDSRIA
+139 REYLKQRGLGGDIA

-158 GWAPDSWDSLCDHLS
+158 GWASDSWDSLCKHLAV
-173 LSNKDLVDS
+173 SNEDLLAS

-211 PVAFGGR
+211 PIAFGGR
-218 KLPEG
+218 KLPDGE
-223 DGPKYKNTSDG
+223 GPKYKNTSDG

-242 ILYGLNWAKEEAA
+242 ILYGLNWAKEEAG
-255 RVDELVVCE
+255 RIDELVVCE

-282 TCGTALTK
+282 TCGTALTQ

-300 KNVVLAFDADSAGQS
+300 KKVVLAFDADNAGQS

-343 DLAFSDPEELRK
+343 DLAFSNPDDLK
-355 IIENSIP
+355 QIIDTAKP

-371 LEKGNL
+371 LKKGDF

-411 DKCLIGVDEIRRR
+411 DKCLIAADEIRRR
-424 ASEENSKSTTEENSS
+424 ASKENPGTEKNAKNREVAEVAQEKLTTEY
-439 VGDIPNRPTERTTT
+439 
-453 EHQVIRMLIHK
+453 QALRMLIHRS
-464 PEEVADWFH
+464 EEVRDWLH
-473 PVLLSDPLVESVFE
+473 PVLFSDPLAENIFI
-487 ALNSSA
+487 ALTNST
-493 DLHEANQM
+493 DLHEANQS
-501 LGQEASDLIGRLSV
+501 LGVEESDLIGRLSV
-515 EEAEDDRAVGVFSRL
+515 QEAEDDKPLGVFSRL
-530 LSLAAERKAIELES
+530 LSLAAERKAVEFES

-551 IVEYQADISFLRRR
+551 LSEYQEDISYLRRS
-565 VMELNEEGLH
+565 VMELNEEGIH
-575 EIEEGM
+575 QIEEGM
-581 ELRSWLIEK
+581 QLRSWLIEK
-590 SEV
+590 AEV